1 MLQRIFHGGLLTV
14 CLLSVPRLAAGQEV
28 ALRFALQAGEQA
40 LSCASPA
47 LPLGQPPVPTR
58 LKDAKFYLSD
68 IRLLRDDGQPQAVQL
83 HGNAWQSRDVA
94 LLDFVPGGGS
104 CHAGSAGPV
113 HDTVQGEVP
122 AAHYRGLLFTIGVP
136 LQGRDEQGR
145 PVSLNH
151 GNFELADAPLDRASM
166 AWSWQV
172 GRKFIKLELLPEGGV
187 ARSNGRAAVWTL
199 HLGSTGC
206 SGNPAEAGAVH
217 CLSPNRVSV
226 MLPDFDPAQDHVVL
240 DVARLLAGSN
250 LAEDKGGA
258 SGCMSS
264 MDDPECKPLFAQL
277 QIQLE
282 AGDRRGQ
289 PLLPQTSP
297 AFVRVQQP

>member
-1 MLQRIFHGGLLTV
+1 M
-14 CLLSVPRLAAGQEV
+14 
-28 ALRFALQAGEQA
+28 
-40 LSCASPA
+40 
-47 LPLGQPPVPTR
+47 
-58 LKDAKFYLSD
+58 
-68 IRLLRDDGQPQAVQL
+68 
-83 HGNAWQSRDVA
+83 
-94 LLDFVPGGGS
+94 
-104 CHAGSAGPV
+104 
-113 HDTVQGEVP
+113 P
-122 AAHYRGLLFTIGVP
+122 AAHYRGLQFTIGVP
-136 LQGRDEQGR
+136 VQGLDPQGQA
-145 PVSLNH
+145 VSLNH

-206 SGNPAEAGAVH
+206 SGNPAQPGAVH
-217 CLSPNRVSV
+217 CLSPNRVAV
-226 MLPDFDPAQDHVVL
+226 MLPDFDPAQDRVVL
-240 DVARLLAGSN
+240 DMARLLADSN

-264 MDDPECKPLFAQL
+264 MDDPECKPLFARL

-297 AFVRVQQP
+297 DFVRVQKP

>member
-1 MLQRIFHGGLLTV
+1 MLLRLFHTGLLTV

-28 ALRFALQAGEQA
+28 ALRFALQAGTQA
-40 LSCASPA
+40 FSCASPA
-47 LPLGQPPVPTR
+47 LPLGQPAVPTR

-68 IRLLRDDGQPQAVQL
+68 IRLIRDDGQLQAVQL
-83 HGNAWQSRDVA
+83 HADIWQSHDVA

-136 LQGRDEQGR
+136 VQGLDPQGQA
-145 PVSLNH
+145 VSLNH

-226 MLPDFDPAQDHVVL
+226 MLPDFDPAQDHLVL
-240 DVARLLAGSN
+240 DVARLLADSN

-264 MDDPECKPLFAQL
+264 MDDPECKTLFAQL
-277 QIQLE
+277 QLQLQ
-282 AGDRRGQ
+282 AGARRGQ
-289 PLLPQTSP
+289 PLLPQVSP
-297 AFVRVQQP
+297 AFVRVEKP